1 MGGGGGGG
9 GRGRGPTT
17 VQERAARLP
26 DGTNL
31 KAVSLRQEQIWLG
44 YDQGFHKD
52 FEIKKFLGKG
62 AFASVYLASVRE
74 SAVEKLKDSL
84 ERTDSFPVLRR
95 ILTRRRS
102 SKRCPSSASVAD
114 GGAGG
119 GKSPRPPKGA
129 DPSAR
134 GALRGDLAVKVIE
147 KASLRN
153 LQEALW
159 LRQEADT
166 MNRLGGSLNAV
177 TLVRCYESKNH
188 VYLVMELCSGGNLLQ
203 KLSAEGALGEEFAAL
218 LVGDILR
225 MAYQCHCKGVIHR
238 DIKPENFLFTTRL
251 PGAPLKMTDFGLA
264 DYCDEHGVL
273 TEISGTPY
281 YIAPEVI
288 RQKYGLPAD
297 LWSCGAVM
305 YKILTGSSPFSYP
318 NDKLEKVPY
327 KAVFRRI
334 LNNKVSFEGPEW
346 DRISSEAK
354 DLCGKLLQKD
364 PKKRPTAAEAL
375 EHPWLRE
382 GSDGKASAA
391 LEDSLVQR
399 MQLYASYNVLKQ
411 KTLFNIARDVAPDDL
426 QDLQELWDAMNV
438 QGIDGMDTL
447 RMLDGLEL
455 AGYTV
460 GEKEGS
466 NLLRSIIGKDETL
479 TFEQF
484 ATSVLDWKAISTSAA
499 LWEDALKQEFRLLD
513 ADRDGT
519 LSLEDL
525 LQTVGGAEPALRAAL
540 AEGCGDRYGRISLE
554 EFLKM
559 MRETAAAEGFDK
571 RLSSRYRNSF
581 PRRTNSFLDNLS
593 ESGGDAASLSF
604 GNLTAAGST
613 ASDGSTSKRRPPHSP
628 GPGAPQQGEARLEG
642 EGREEKGLPREVLDA
657 F

>member
-1 MGGGGGGG
+1 
-9 GRGRGPTT
+9 
-17 VQERAARLP
+17 
-26 DGTNL
+26 
-31 KAVSLRQEQIWLG
+31 
-44 YDQGFHKD
+44 
-52 FEIKKFLGKG
+52 
-62 AFASVYLASVRE
+62 
-74 SAVEKLKDSL
+74 
-84 ERTDSFPVLRR
+84 
-95 ILTRRRS
+95 
-102 SKRCPSSASVAD
+102 
-114 GGAGG
+114 
-119 GKSPRPPKGA
+119 
-129 DPSAR
+129 
-134 GALRGDLAVKVIE
+134 VKVIE

-166 MNRLGGSLNAV
+166 MQKLGGSLNAV
-177 TLVRCYESKNH
+177 NLVKCYESKNH
-188 VYLVMELCSGGNLLQ
+188 VYLVMELCTGGNLLQ
-203 KLSAEGALGEEFAAL
+203 KLSAEGALGEELAAL

-225 MAYQCHCKGVIHR
+225 MAYQCHSKGVIHR
-238 DIKPENFLFTTRL
+238 DIKPENFIFTTRL

-297 LWSCGAVM
+297 VWSCGAVM

-318 NDKLEKVPY
+318 DDKKEKVPY

-334 LNNKVSFEGPEW
+334 LNNKVSFEGPLW
-346 DRISSEAK
+346 DRISPEAK
-354 DLCGKLLQKD
+354 DLCSKLLQKD
-364 PKKRPTAAEAL
+364 PEKRPTAAEAL

-382 GSDGKASAA
+382 GGDGKASAA

-426 QDLQELWDAMNV
+426 QHLQELWDAMNV

-499 LWEDALKQEFRLLD
+499 LWEEALKQEFRLLD
-513 ADRDGT
+513 ADRDGK
-519 LSLEDL
+519 LSAGDL
-525 LQTVGGAEPALRAAL
+525 LQTVSCAEPALREAL
-540 AEGCGDRYGRISLE
+540 AEGCGDRYGCISLE

-571 RLSSRYRNSF
+571 RLSSRYRGSF

-593 ESGGDAASLSF
+593 ESGGDAASFST
-604 GNLTAAGST
+604 GTVTTAPESM
-613 ASDGSTSKRRPPHSP
+613 ASDTSNERPPHMS
-628 GPGAPQQGEARLEG
+628 GPETPQQGEARLEG
-642 EGREEKGLPREVLDA
+642 EGGEERGLPREVLDA